1 MPSLETLE
9 IEPTGP
15 ATATVIWMH
24 GLGADANDFYPVPPR
39 LGLPPEL
46 QVRFVF
52 PNAPQIPVTVNG
64 GVVMRAWYDVLSIGR
79 GVQDEKGIRRSG
91 ASIDELIDREVDRG
105 VPPRHVVLA
114 GFSQGGA
121 MALFTGTR
129 YREALGGM
137 MCLSAYLPLEETLA
151 HEASLAGR
159 NVPIFQAHGTADPVV
174 DLVLGR
180 QSYDLLSDAGYTVDW
195 HEYPMGHS
203 VSPEELG
210 DIGSW
215 LTTVLGR

>member
-1 MPSLETLE
+1 MPFLETLE
-9 IEPTGP
+9 IEPVGP
-15 ATATVIWMH
+15 ASATVIWMH
-24 GLGADANDFYPVPPR
+24 GLGAEANDFYPVPPH
-39 LGLPPEL
+39 LGLPPEFN
-46 QVRFVF
+46 VRFVF
-52 PNAPQIPVTVNG
+52 PNATQIPVTVNG
-64 GVVMRAWYDVLSIGR
+64 GVVMRAWYDILNIGR
-79 GVQDEKGIRRSG
+79 GAQDETGIRRS
-91 ASIDELIDREVDRG
+91 AALIDELVDHETERG
-105 VPPRHVVLA
+105 VPPGHVVLA

-129 YREALGGM
+129 YRAALGGM

-151 HEASLAGR
+151 DEATVAGR
-159 NVPIFQAHGTADPVV
+159 GVPIFQAHGTADPVV
-174 DLVLGR
+174 DLTLGR